1 MPTCPHCGDEF
12 PAGGAFTSHTRNCDL
27 APDEGENGSIDSEV
41 LQARVASLERE
52 INSSVPRK
60 HEIEALKERVTE
72 LEREV
77 ARLDRHQELI
87 EELFDFADG
96 VADRGDFVV
105 SWEAHPEEDDPPEWE
120 KRLESQ

>member
-27 APDEGENGSIDSEV
+27 APDEGENGSIDAEL

-60 HEIEALKERVTE
+60 HEIEALKERVAE
-72 LEREV
+72 LEGEV

-87 EELFDFADG
+87 EELYDFADKL
-96 VADRGDFVV
+96 ADLNDLEV
-105 SWEAHPEEDDPPEWE
+105 SWEARPEERDLPEW
-120 KRLESQ
+120 RRG